1 MSIVIA
7 DSELRSQLAE
17 VTEAE
22 LRDAGG
28 KTIGHFVSR
37 EFFYKLLMSMP
48 EAQVSVEELDRRF
61 NEPGGS
67 TLQEIW
73 ARLESS

>member
-1 MSIVIA
+1 MSIVITDA
-7 DSELRSQLAE
+7 ELRSRLAKVTLAE
-17 VTEAE
+17 
-22 LRDAGG
+22 LWDAGG
-28 KTIGHFVSR
+28 KPIGHFMSR
-37 EFFYKLLMSMP
+37 EFFYKLMMSMP
-48 EAQVSVEELDRRF
+48 EAQVSEEELDRRF